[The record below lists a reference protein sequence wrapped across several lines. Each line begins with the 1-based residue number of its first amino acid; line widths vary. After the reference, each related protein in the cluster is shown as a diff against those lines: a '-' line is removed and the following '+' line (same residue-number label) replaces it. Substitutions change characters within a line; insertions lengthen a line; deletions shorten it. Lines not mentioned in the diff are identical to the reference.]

1 MTQDILSHSLK
12 FSNAWAILASA
23 IMITA
28 STVTIYAQT
37 DKRISLLEQKVDYLV
52 KLIEAEDQYYKEV
65 GLKLTD
71 HERRLTI
78 IETTHKAQ

>member
-1 MTQDILSHSLK
+1 MTQDVFSHSIK
-12 FSNAWAILASA
+12 FNNAWAILASA

-28 STVTIYAQT
+28 STVTMYAQM

-52 KLIEAEDQYYKEV
+52 KLIEAEDQYYKEI
-65 GLKLTD
+65 GLKLAD

-78 IETTHKAQ
+78 IETTHKDK